1 MPDIEKYSGVEMADI
16 EKISGHDVPSGGGS
30 ATEPTPTATL
40 DFGFGSGT
48 ITITNHSSY
57 TNPNYQ
63 VSISVDGSEIV
74 SDADVDHNL
83 DTGSDSLGD
92 TISFTDSSTS
102 ANQRTVTIKAQE
114 FGDNVQSAA
123 LTLNYT
129 PTFTAYRYIR
139 ITNTGADKTN
149 SNTSWFG
156 VNDWQL
162 FTGSGRT
169 GTEYPTTNLTSASSE
184 DGINITSGTAYSS
197 TYANWKAF
205 DSNATGTRF
214 WMTGGSDKYLQ
225 IEFEP
230 ATYSTP
236 PTIKSHK
243 IRVQFGHYILL
254 EGSNDGTNFTELAHV
269 RVNPNSTSINTS
281 GTLDLG

>member
-1 MPDIEKYSGVEMADI
+1 MPDISKQNGIEMADI
-16 EKISGHDVPSGGGS
+16 AKINEQDVPSGGGGGTAS
-30 ATEPTPTATL
+30 TTPTATL
-40 DFGFGSGT
+40 AYGFGSGT

-74 SDADVDHNL
+74 SDATVDHNL

-92 TISFTDSSTS
+92 TITFSDTSTS

-149 SNTSWFG
+149 NNTS
-156 VNDWQL
+156 Q
-162 FTGSGRT
+162 
-169 GTEYPTTNLTSASSE
+169 
-184 DGINITSGTAYSS
+184 
-197 TYANWKAF
+197 
-205 DSNATGTRF
+205 SN
-214 WMTGGSDKYLQ
+214 Y
-225 IEFEP
+225 
-230 ATYSTP
+230 
-236 PTIKSHK
+236 TI
-243 IRVQFGHYILL
+243 I
-254 EGSNDGTNFTELAHV
+254 
-269 RVNPNSTSINTS
+269 
-281 GTLDLG
+281 

>member
-1 MPDIEKYSGVEMADI
+1 MPDIQKYSGVDMADI
-16 EKISGHDVPSGGGS
+16 EKINGQDVPSGGGTAS
-30 ATEPTPTATL
+30 TTPTATL
-40 DFGFGSGT
+40 DYGFGRGI

-92 TISFTDSSTS
+92 TIIFSDSSNS

-139 ITNTGADKTN
+139 ITNTGPNKTN
-149 SNTSWFG
+149 SGTSWFG

-162 FTGSGRT
+162 FTGAGRS
-169 GTEYPTTNLTSASSE
+169 GTEYPTTNLTSATSE
-184 DGINITSGTAYSS
+184 TGINITSGTARSS

-205 DSNATGTRF
+205 DSSTTGTRF

-236 PTIKSHK
+236 PIIKSHK
-243 IRVQFGHYILL
+243 IRVKYGYYILL
-254 EGSNDGTNFTELAHV
+254 EGSNDGTNFTELAFV
-269 RVNPNSTSINTS
+269 QVDPSATGNNED